1 MVKLFFPG
9 HRSPSEESKEE
20 YDENKAE
27 EETKVSPML
36 VIFGLIFAIFP
47 LSKKDLFSHILE
59 AGAGCWKHM
68 GNTVVATICS
78 VW

>member
-1 MVKLFFPG
+1 MNLSLLGAILAKFL
-9 HRSPSEESKEE
+9 
-20 YDENKAE
+20 
-27 EETKVSPML
+27 ML

-47 LSKKDLFSHILE
+47 LSKKDLFSHICE
-59 AGAGCWKHM
+59 AGAGCWKYV